1 MVEDCARSVH
11 SGRVAD
17 AQVFFFCGSVDK
29 TISRGFC
36 MRRCFIFIRT
46 YIRFNVFFARKHSSH
61 ALRTDN
67 SSSAKSVLQP
77 AGYNARRRALWRSL
91 LLLSDLGS
99 AIEDRAG
106 ICELLSALCVIHATG
121 ADNQRCC
128 AAAAAA
134 AVLCFG
140 QRWQQQSSSA
150 IVAGSREGNS
160 AYPPSAVIICHAYC
174 CCLY

>member
-1 MVEDCARSVH
+1 MYVYSCSEIDVCFRSHLFVRGPVEQKLRVFAEKGRLDTAVVEDCARSVH

-91 LLLSDLGS
+91 LLLSDP
-99 AIEDRAG
+99 G
-106 ICELLSALCVIHATG
+106 IRHRG
-121 ADNQRCC
+121 
-128 AAAAAA
+128 
-134 AVLCFG
+134 
-140 QRWQQQSSSA
+140 
-150 IVAGSREGNS
+150 
-160 AYPPSAVIICHAYC
+160 
-174 CCLY
+174 

>member
-1 MVEDCARSVH
+1 M
-11 SGRVAD
+11 
-17 AQVFFFCGSVDK
+17 
-29 TISRGFC
+29 
-36 MRRCFIFIRT
+36 CFLQENI
-46 YIRFNVFFARKHSSH
+46 
-61 ALRTDN
+61 LRTLCAQTTAAVQRACYNQLATMLDD
-67 SSSAKSVLQP
+67 VLYG
-77 AGYNARRRALWRSL
+77 AVCCFYRT
-91 LLLSDLGS
+91 LGS